1 MTTPGLLAD
10 LTARGLIH
18 DSTDA
23 AALEARLNAGPIG
36 IYVGFDPTADSLHV
50 GHLLGQIT
58 LRRFQLAG
66 HRPFPLAGGATGMV
80 GDPSGKSEERNLLDG
95 ETLAR
100 NVESIKNQLQNL
112 LDFSPGA
119 SSATLV
125 NNADWTSHI
134 TALDFLRD
142 VGKHITVNQM
152 MAKES
157 VKNRLNSENGLSY
170 TEFSYMLLQA
180 NDFKHLCA
188 EHNVELQMGG
198 SDQWG
203 NITAGIDLIRK
214 TLSRS
219 AFGATWPLV
228 TRSDGQK
235 FGKTASG
242 AVWLDPLRTSPYQFR
257 QFWIQ
262 MADDD
267 VEKYL
272 AQFSLLPLEDIN
284 AILSEHRT
292 APGQRLAQR
301 TLANEMTALV
311 HGHDAAR
318 DAEGAAEVLFGGDPT
333 TASLAALSAVATEVP
348 TSTISRND
356 LDDVFGLLA
365 RCGIV
370 ASTSEARRAVQQ
382 RGIRINGVP
391 LEDGQTLAH
400 NGFLHEKW
408 ILIRKGKTTY
418 HLLVLGQ

>member
-23 AALEARLNAGPIG
+23 AALEARLDSGPIG
-36 IYVGFDPTADSLHV
+36 LYVGFDPTADSLHV

-80 GDPSGKSEERNLLDG
+80 GDPSGKSEERNLLDAQ
-95 ETLAR
+95 TLAS
-100 NVESIKNQLQNL
+100 NVESIKKQLQNL
-112 LDFSPGA
+112 LDFSPGV

-125 NNADWTSHI
+125 NNADWTSQI

-214 TLSRS
+214 TLGRG

-242 AVWLDPLRTSPYQFR
+242 AVWLDPSRTSPYQFR

-272 AQFSLLPLEDIN
+272 AQFSLLSLTDIT

-292 APGQRLAQR
+292 EPGQRLAQR

-311 HGHDAAR
+311 HGADAAR
-318 DAEGAAEVLFGGDPT
+318 DAQGAAEVLFGGDPT
-333 TASLAALSAVATEVP
+333 SASLAALSAVANEVP
-348 TSTISRND
+348 TTTISRND
-356 LDDVFGLLA
+356 LEDVFGLLT

-370 ASTSEARRAVQQ
+370 TSTSEARRAVQQ
-382 RGIRINGVP
+382 RGIRVNGVP

-408 ILIRKGKTTY
+408 ILVRKGKTTY
-418 HLLVLGQ
+418 HLLELGQ

>member
-1 MTTPGLLAD
+1 VTTPGLLAD

-23 AALEARLNAGPIG
+23 GALEARLDAAPIG

-80 GDPSGKSEERNLLDG
+80 GDPSGKSEERNLLDAA
-95 ETLAR
+95 TLAH
-100 NVESIKNQLQNL
+100 NVESIKSQLQNL
-112 LDFSPGA
+112 LDFSPGT

-125 NNADWTSHI
+125 NNADWTSQI

-180 NDFKHLCA
+180 NDFRHLCA
-188 EHNVELQMGG
+188 QHNVELQMGG

-214 TLSRS
+214 TLGRS

-242 AVWLDPLRTSPYQFR
+242 AVWLDAARTSPYQFR

-272 AQFSLLPLEDIN
+272 AQFSLLSLNEIT

-292 APGQRLAQR
+292 SPGQRLAQR

-318 DAEGAAEVLFGGDPT
+318 DAEDAADVLFGGDPT
-333 TASLAALSAVATEVP
+333 TASLAALGAVAREVP
-348 TSTISRND
+348 TSSIARSD

-382 RGIRINGVP
+382 RGIRVNGVP

-408 ILIRKGKTTY
+408 ILLRKGKTTY
-418 HLLVLGQ
+418 HLLELGQ